1 MKDKMRSMDE
11 DGDDDDDGA
20 GGGVGGDGYDNDD
33 GNEDEND
40 EEEEEEMEGD
50 VIVDMGGLSFGAVR
64 GTGENVATS
73 DRWREELDAKGY
85 TYYHDEVTGESVWVR
100 PHVDVDD
107 PYSSGLPS
115 HEEYVDESGERC
127 YHNVGTGVTLWAK
140 DPKTNAYDP
149 SQWVDYITSEGD
161 KFHVNIVTEE
171 HVSEVHSQIYRSE
184 SAKAQ
189 EQDMLGWHVEEGE
202 AVVPL
207 GGGGGDDDDGERG
220 KKGKKSVKGAFKKAG
235 KWAKRMF
242 RGGKSSAS
250 KGGHSSAGAAANDHV

>member
-1 MKDKMRSMDE
+1 MRDDDEEQQQQRQQQQQQRQQRQEEEETKDGRNMPSAAKPPDPNTLTSKQRRRMKDKMRSMDE
-11 DGDDDDDGA
+11 DGDDDDDD
-20 GGGVGGDGYDNDD
+20 GGGGGGAGDGYDNDEGD
-33 GNEDEND
+33 EDEND
-40 EEEEEEMEGD
+40 EEEEEMEGD

-149 SQWVDYITSEGD
+149 SQWVEYITSEGD

-189 EQDMLGWHVEEGE
+189 EQDMLGWHVEEG
-202 AVVPL
+202 
-207 GGGGGDDDDGERG
+207 G
-220 KKGKKSVKGAFKKAG
+220 
-235 KWAKRMF
+235 M
-242 RGGKSSAS
+242 
-250 KGGHSSAGAAANDHV
+250 